1 MKNIVLLVFLFTTT
15 LQLFAQTDSIA
26 LKTEIAFA
34 DAKHFRINKQ
44 IFKVCRKKLATETSD
59 YFKPN
64 EVGIQNKS
72 LLQDSDYVK
81 AYKIAAYNRTLR
93 QIKLN
98 KTIIITGGIVIV
110 GIVALYV
117 LIIKA
122 LGSAFSDI
130 GSTIS

>member
-1 MKNIVLLVFLFTTT
+1 MKNIVLLVFLFSTT

-44 IFKVCRKKLATETSD
+44 IFKACRKKLATETSD

>member
-1 MKNIVLLVFLFTTT
+1 M
-15 LQLFAQTDSIA
+15 Q
-26 LKTEIAFA
+26 
-34 DAKHFRINKQ
+34 
-44 IFKVCRKKLATETSD
+44 KKLATETSD

-81 AYKIAAYNRTLR
+81 AYKITAYNRTLR